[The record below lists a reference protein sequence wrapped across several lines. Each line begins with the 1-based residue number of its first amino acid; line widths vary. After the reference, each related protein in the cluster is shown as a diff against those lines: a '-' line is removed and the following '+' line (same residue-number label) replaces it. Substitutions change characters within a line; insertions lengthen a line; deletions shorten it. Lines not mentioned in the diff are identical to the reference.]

1 MRVSDDRYTRDRL
14 RFDLAL
20 RMIHHEARTCTIR
33 TWTGLTDDRIRKLYR
48 TYLQQQFA
56 RAPKRHRGK
65 SPRQIA
71 YFMRSPLVHFE
82 ATTLASLFSLLGLVP
97 AAPES
102 QPRRAWPA
110 MNLEACDLFCVA
122 YESYLSL
129 HAMPRISFEH
139 AGFLLSALQRQDE
152 LRLHACTQCGGLA
165 LVDVLAKAGW
175 VCTGCEGPVVTR
187 RRPAIDSSGLP
198 PTQKDWSPTLSIR

>member
-33 TWTGLTDDRIRKLYR
+33 AWTGLTDDRIRKLYR

-71 YFMRSPLVHFE
+71 YFLRSPSLQFE
-82 ATTLASLFSLLGLVP
+82 ATTLASLFSLLGLVF
-97 AAPES
+97 S
-102 QPRRAWPA
+102 TSDSHRALPT

-129 HAMPRISFEH
+129 HAAPRISFEH
-139 AGFLLSALQRQDE
+139 AGFLLLALQRRDE
-152 LRLHACTQCGGLA
+152 LRLHVCSLCGGLA
-165 LVDVLAKAGW
+165 LADALALPGSECKA
-175 VCTGCEGPVVTR
+175 CEQPSVAR
-187 RRPAIDSSGLP
+187 RRGLADASGLP
-198 PTQKDWSPTLSIR
+198 PTHRDWSPALSPR

>member
-33 TWTGLTDDRIRKLYR
+33 AWTGLTDDRIRKLYR
-48 TYLQQQFA
+48 TYLQQQVA

-71 YFMRSPLVHFE
+71 YFLRSPSLQFE
-82 ATTLASLFSLLGLVP
+82 ATTLASLFSLLGLVSS
-97 AAPES
+97 ALE
-102 QPRRAWPA
+102 RHRAFPT

-129 HAMPRISFEH
+129 HAVPRISFEH
-139 AGFLLSALQRQDE
+139 AGFLLLALQRRDE
-152 LRLHACTQCGGLA
+152 LRLHVCPLCGGLSLADA
-165 LVDVLAKAGW
+165 LAVPGSECRACEPPSAG
-175 VCTGCEGPVVTR
+175 R
-187 RRPAIDSSGLP
+187 RRCLTNAAGLP
-198 PTQKDWSPTLSIR
+198 PTHRDWSPAISSR